1 MKRVAIH
8 SAPRSGSS
16 WLGQILNS
24 SPKVCYRF
32 QPLFSYA
39 FKNYLNEKSSQED
52 ISAFFKKISISEDD
66 FLLQRDKVINGLYP
80 SFSKDNKST
89 HIVYKEV
96 RYHNIIKN
104 LLDKDKE
111 SKVIGLIRSPY
122 AVIDSF
128 LRSPK
133 EFRKDLGW
141 KEEEEWRYALKKNL
155 NKSEEFFGYEKW
167 KEVYFIFKE
176 LEREY
181 KDRFL
186 LVRYD
191 DLIGDTVN
199 HVKKIFKFCDMEI
212 NEQTYSFI
220 QRSNSSGKES
230 VYSVYR
236 DKKQDINWVSTLDK
250 VIQSMIEVDLKK
262 NGIVEFN
269 HEK

>member
-1 MKRVAIH
+1 MKRIAIH

-24 SPKVCYRF
+24 SPKICFKF

-39 FKNYLNEKSSQED
+39 FKDYLNEKSSQED
-52 ISAFFKKISISEDD
+52 ISAFFNNIAKSKDD
-66 FLLQRDKVINGLYP
+66 FLLQRDKVINGEYP

-96 RYHNIIKN
+96 RYHNIINN
-104 LLDKDKE
+104 LLAKDKE
-111 SKVIGLIRSPY
+111 LKVIGLIRSPY

-141 KEEEEWRYALKKNL
+141 EEEEEWRYALKKNM

-167 KEVYFIFKE
+167 KEVYLIFKE

-199 HVKKIFKFCDMEI
+199 QVKKIFKFCDIEI

-220 QRSNSSGKES
+220 KRSNVPGKET

-236 DKKQDINWVSTLDK
+236 DKKQDISWVNTLDK
-250 VIQSMIEVDLKK
+250 VIQSMIEVDLQK

-269 HEK
+269 NEG

>member
-1 MKRVAIH
+1 MKRIAIH

-24 SPKVCYRF
+24 SANVCFRF

-39 FKNYLNEKSSQED
+39 FKDYLNDKSSRED
-52 ISAFFKKISISEDD
+52 VLGFFENIAKSSDD
-66 FLLQRDKVINGLYP
+66 FLLQKDKIANGEYP
-80 SFSKDNKST
+80 LFKKDVNLT
-89 HIVYKEV
+89 HIIYKEV
-96 RYHNIIKN
+96 RYHNILEN
-104 LLDKDKE
+104 LLAQDKE
-111 SKVIGLIRSPY
+111 SKVIGLIRTPY

-141 KEEEEWRYALKKNL
+141 KVEEEWRYALKKNL

-176 LEREY
+176 LKREY

-186 LVRYD
+186 LVSYD
-191 DLIGDTVN
+191 DLIEDTVN
-199 HVKKIFKFCDMEI
+199 QVKKIFKFCDMEI

-220 QRSNSSGKES
+220 QRSNVSGKKT

-236 DKKQDINWVSTLDK
+236 DKKDDISWVNTLDK
-250 VIQSMIEVDLKK
+250 AIKSMIEVDLQK
-262 NGIVEFN
+262 NGILEFN
-269 HEK
+269 NEK